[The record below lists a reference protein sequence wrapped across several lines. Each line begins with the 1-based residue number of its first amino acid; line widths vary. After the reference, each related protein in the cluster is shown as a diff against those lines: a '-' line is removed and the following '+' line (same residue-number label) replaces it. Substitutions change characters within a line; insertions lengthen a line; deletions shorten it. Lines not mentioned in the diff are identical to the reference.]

1 VLSQEVLQKE
11 TYRHSYAVTAC
22 RDGASPHMTA
32 PPHHHLTSPARDE
45 ELQLTSC
52 LLPLRAGYLYTLNLA
67 APERRWAS
75 MEPLYKAA
83 QDTFTLAATGKDFV
97 PPDKDPWRF
106 W

>member
-1 VLSQEVLQKE
+1 
-11 TYRHSYAVTAC
+11 
-22 RDGASPHMTA
+22 
-32 PPHHHLTSPARDE
+32 
-45 ELQLTSC
+45 
-52 LLPLRAGYLYTLNLA
+52 
-67 APERRWAS
+67 